1 MSTQATTAKYE
12 PLSSQREH
20 AEPKPGPEHDWL
32 QQFVGDWET
41 EVECR
46 MEPGKRP
53 MKTKGIESV
62 RTIGGLWIVAEG
74 KSAIMDKPMTS
85 ILTLGYD
92 FEQKKYVGTWV
103 SSCMTHLLQY
113 EGSVDLATETLTLET
128 EGPCPHSPG
137 TVAKFKEVIEVKSRQ
152 HRVFTSSMQAQD
164 GKWATIATINYR
176 RKK

>member
-1 MSTQATTAKYE
+1 MSSQATATKHE
-12 PLSSQREH
+12 PSSSQTEY
-20 AEPKPGPEHDWL
+20 AQPKPALEQDWL
-32 QQFVGDWET
+32 QMLVGEWET
-41 EVECR
+41 EIECHIEQR
-46 MEPGKRP
+46 KLPLKS
-53 MKTKGIESV
+53 KGIESV

-85 ILTLGYD
+85 ILILGYD

-103 SSCMTHLLQY
+103 SSCMTHLWHY